1 MKARKNIW
9 VLMFSLA
16 FATASCRSSTE
27 STTPTVTVSPIRV
40 SALGHVDVQGMGFT
54 PSQNVT
60 SHLLRPDGTEFPV
73 LPILTDSQGEFTHD
87 IDTLVLFVGAYE
99 LWVVD
104 DASNVSSNIARFQV
118 TRDQPLAQ

>member
-1 MKARKNIW
+1 
-9 VLMFSLA
+9 
-16 FATASCRSSTE
+16 
-27 STTPTVTVSPIRV
+27 
-40 SALGHVDVQGMGFT
+40 MGFT